1 MSPFTQP
8 RGRLEIPL
16 LLIFNSTWYIIQKD
30 KGLITSLYSYEYNA
44 EDKNSDR
51 DDDDEME

>member
-16 LLIFNSTWYIIQKD
+16 FLIFNSTWYIIQKD